1 MLPAIPIGSLAVLA
15 VLLSSSVLQTQTRFE
30 YQVPPQAIV
39 DRSIHDR
46 PLISKF
52 PPATRQAITGC
63 LIEPISGLPPVAE
76 LAQPEFRLAG
86 LRFNPRTNGPSR
98 GRYITSLRLKAL
110 PNGEEKAVSGLPPN
124 AKIRLAA
131 WSPDA
136 QHVHFVN
143 TTDNSSD
150 AGLSLWIVDVE
161 AGTSSGQLKGGK
173 TTASRLTKTVD
184 LKDSCFL
191 SAIMVRLASSTKYCR
206 ESGDDGQRAIALV
219 SENRLGTYPQSMC
232 PATGLG

>member
-39 DRSIHDR
+39 DLVDTR
-46 PLISKF
+46 PTPNIEVSPSDKAGNHRL
-52 PPATRQAITGC
+52 

-150 AGLSLWIVDVE
+150 AGLSLWIVDVK